1 MGIVNEVVEEDRYQ
15 DHAIAKAH
23 QLAAMPP
30 ASIRTTKKLL
40 RHANADQL
48 NTIMKMEQ
56 DYFMQM
62 LQGPE
67 AKEAFS
73 AFLEKRKPD
82 FSKFF

>member
-1 MGIVNEVVEEDRYQ
+1 MTAPHNQRMQMTGLSARM
-15 DHAIAKAH
+15 AIT
-23 QLAAMPP
+23 P
-30 ASIRTTKKLL
+30 RTTKKLL
-40 RHANADQL
+40 RQANADQL
-48 NTIMKMEQ
+48 KSIMKMEQ